1 MRVDHVVVRE
11 ISMVGQALMIADNR
25 CYFWHDHVGGQPR
38 LVVWMVHGVR
48 VLD

>member
-11 ISMVGQALMIADNR
+11 ISMVGQALMIADNW
-25 CYFWHDHVGGQPR
+25 CYFWHDHVRGQSR
-38 LVVWMVHGVR
+38 LVVRMVHGVS